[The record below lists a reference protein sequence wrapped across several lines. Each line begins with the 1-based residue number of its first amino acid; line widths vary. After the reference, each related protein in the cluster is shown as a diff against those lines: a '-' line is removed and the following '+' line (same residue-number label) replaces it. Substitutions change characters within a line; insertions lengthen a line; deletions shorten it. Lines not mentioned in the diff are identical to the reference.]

1 MKTFDEIKIDLL
13 KEYRDAIEVWK
24 KTQTDEYFESNGI
37 NDEKE
42 KKYINNTADRKIS
55 AYLKLIENIDE
66 RVKREIISD
75 SILLARSVKTVHFDT
90 NCQVSRI
97 HLSKEDDEYKKLK
110 NMAKD
115 VPVLYATEEF
125 VKTIAKH
132 YDIDVPSFVQ
142 TEEDKRRL
150 ESDQKKLGD
159 YYRKNGRETIVFDEE
174 MKLLNEEEKVEL
186 NRYLLGDTIF
196 DDLRTLSS
204 IKAYYNERKEQLN
217 EIYQSQQNNTP
228 MSM

>member
-1 MKTFDEIKIDLL
+1 M
-13 KEYRDAIEVWK
+13 
-24 KTQTDEYFESNGI
+24 
-37 NDEKE
+37 
-42 KKYINNTADRKIS
+42 
-55 AYLKLIENIDE
+55 
-66 RVKREIISD
+66 
-75 SILLARSVKTVHFDT
+75 
-90 NCQVSRI
+90 SRI